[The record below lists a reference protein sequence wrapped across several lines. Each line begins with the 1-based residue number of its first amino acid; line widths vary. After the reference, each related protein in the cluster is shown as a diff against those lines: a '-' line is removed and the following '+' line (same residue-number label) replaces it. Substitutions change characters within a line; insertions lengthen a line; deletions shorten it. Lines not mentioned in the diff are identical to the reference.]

1 MPKDIAKKLKKQP
14 TEWNKKFVNLLFAM
28 GLVSR
33 IYNNSYS
40 STAKSNN
47 TTKNGK
53 IF

>member
-1 MPKDIAKKLKKQP
+1 MPKDIAKRLKKQP
-14 TEWNKKFVNLLFAM
+14 TEWKKKFANILFAM

-33 IYNNSYS
+33 IYNNSYN

-47 TTKNGK
+47 TTKNSK